1 MEQSLMGAGTVPGTL
16 QLHKVGIIIP
26 VYRSGNRLENVK
38 GLRFSLFIHSF
49 IQSFSKG
56 DPSRALTLSITST
69 ES

>member
-49 IQSFSKG
+49 SKR